1 MRSLCFFRTARDE
14 DVDIIHSRAANHR
27 NADILTTPRKAER
40 EIEALDTGTFALGKR
55 IEAPFEIFHGRAG
68 SDVGEEV
75 QSHRL
80 AGFATGEH
88 GFGLVIALDDAR
100 AIERDHAIGIGVEL
114 GFVHLKDL
122 VLDLIVLHA
131 VCLSRNGRVGYR
143 GVRRRGS
150 FFVLP
155 RHLRER
161 LPCYRAEREAIERDT
176 GAPLRARITFLGRL
190 VGDVLQ
196 AWARPRTYDYVE
208 RLRALT
214 RMRRAD
220 QGSVD
225 EREIDRVLDELSLE
239 DAVDVIRA
247 FGLYF
252 QMVNLAEEVHRERRR
267 RERAMNGESPL
278 RGAIETLPE
287 TAVGLLEDLEIR
299 LVFTAHPTEVRRRTT
314 SEKLAA
320 IAGLMRERDERVL
333 TADEAEALDAELR
346 AQMILLWQSSELY
359 VTPPTVSDEV
369 RNLLAR
375 FRESLFDEA
384 PLLFER
390 LEAHVGAIVPT
401 FLSFGSWI
409 GSDRDGNATVAPDAL
424 LEAHAQARTSVL
436 QHYLETIE
444 ALQVRFSQ
452 DVDRGSVLPDLIAS
466 MERDQRDLH
475 DVRYTLGPRQEA
487 EPYRRKL
494 AFMHRRLSLALADD
508 AGGYAGPEQFD
519 ADLALIESSVTVKS
533 GRDVARPIRLLRRAV
548 ALFGFH
554 LVSLEWRQHRDRVI
568 AALDEV
574 VSAVEPQLPPLS
586 ARSAAERDAWF
597 ARELREGP
605 TIFPRTSTLGAKS
618 ADIIA
623 SLDAVRT
630 LCALRGQ
637 AAVSSL
643 ILAGTEGPDEI
654 LSLLVLARACGTLEN
669 GPLQIVPLLESDTAL
684 RNGADIA
691 DSLLAH
697 RGFRAHVVTC
707 GDVWEVMLGY
717 SDSAKV
723 AGIVTSAWSI
733 YRTQLAIFAVT
744 QRVGVTLRYFHGR
757 GGSVGRGAADA
768 TDAIASQ
775 PPLVRNG
782 RYKITEQG
790 EVISARYGLP
800 SLARRNL
807 ELTVSAVVGGFTPE
821 HPVPDAWFAIMDRL
835 SVSAQAAYVELIDD
849 PGFLAFFAACTPVDE
864 IDEMQISS
872 RPGRRGVRRS
882 INDLRAIP
890 WSFGWG
896 QTRAMLP
903 GWYGFGTAVAAERE
917 HLPILRAM
925 KRDFPAFGTLL
936 RNVERALAIADM
948 PIFERYAR
956 ELVADRDVRWNY
968 VSRIHAEFEASRA
981 MLLAI
986 VEHERLLEDEPTLAR
1001 SIALRNPYVDPL
1013 SLMQI
1018 RLLRAYRASDER
1030 DVHLSNAI
1038 RLSINGIAA
1047 GLRVTG

>member
-1 MRSLCFFRTARDE
+1 M
-14 DVDIIHSRAANHR
+14 
-27 NADILTTPRKAER
+27 P
-40 EIEALDTGTFALGKR
+40 
-55 IEAPFEIFHGRAG
+55 
-68 SDVGEEV
+68 SD
-75 QSHRL
+75 
-80 AGFATGEH
+80 
-88 GFGLVIALDDAR
+88 
-100 AIERDHAIGIGVEL
+100 
-114 GFVHLKDL
+114 
-122 VLDLIVLHA
+122 
-131 VCLSRNGRVGYR
+131 
-143 GVRRRGS
+143 
-150 FFVLP
+150 
-155 RHLRER
+155 
-161 LPCYRAEREAIERDT
+161 RAEREAIEPDT
-176 GAPLRARITFLGRL
+176 GAPLRARISFLGRL
-190 VGDVLQ
+190 VGDILQ
-196 AWARPRTYDYVE
+196 SWARPRTYHYVE

-214 RMRRAD
+214 RMRRVD
-220 QGSVD
+220 QASVD

-267 RERAMNGESPL
+267 RERAMNGEPPL
-278 RGAIETLPE
+278 RGAIETLPA
-287 TAVGLLEDLEIR
+287 TAADVFEELEIR

-314 SEKLAA
+314 SEKLVSIAA
-320 IAGLMRERDERVL
+320 LMRERDERVL
-333 TADEAEALDAELR
+333 TADETETLDAELR
-346 AQMILLWQSSELY
+346 AQMILLWQSTELY

-466 MERDQRDLH
+466 MKRDQRDLH

-494 AFMHRRLSLALADD
+494 AFMHRRLSLALADG
-508 AGGYAGPEQFD
+508 AGGYAGPAQFD
-519 ADLALIESSVTVKS
+519 ADLALIESSVSAKS
-533 GRDVARPIRLLRRAV
+533 GRDVARPIRLLRRSV

-574 VSAVEPQLPPLS
+574 VSAVEPQLPPLF
-586 ARSAAERDAWF
+586 ARSVAERDAWF

-605 TIFPRTSTLGAKS
+605 TIFPLTSTLGAKS

-630 LCALRGQ
+630 LRALRGQ
-637 AAVSSL
+637 SAVSSL
-643 ILAGTEGPDEI
+643 ILAGTEGPDEM
-654 LSLLVLARACGTLEN
+654 LALLVLARACGTLEN

-691 DSLLAH
+691 DSLLAQS
-697 RGFRAHVVTC
+697 GFRAHVGAC

-768 TDAIASQ
+768 TDAVASQ
-775 PPLVRNG
+775 PPIVRNG
-782 RYKITEQG
+782 RYKVTEQG

-807 ELTVSAVVGGFTPE
+807 ELTVSAVVGGCTPE
-821 HPVPDAWFAIMDRL
+821 PTPDAWFAIMDRL
-835 SVSAQAAYVELIDD
+835 SARAQSAYVELIDD

-882 INDLRAIP
+882 IQDLRAIP

-917 HLPILRAM
+917 HLPLLRAM

-956 ELVADRDVRWNY
+956 ELVADQDVRWNY

-1018 RLLRAYRASDER
+1018 RLLRAYRSSDER